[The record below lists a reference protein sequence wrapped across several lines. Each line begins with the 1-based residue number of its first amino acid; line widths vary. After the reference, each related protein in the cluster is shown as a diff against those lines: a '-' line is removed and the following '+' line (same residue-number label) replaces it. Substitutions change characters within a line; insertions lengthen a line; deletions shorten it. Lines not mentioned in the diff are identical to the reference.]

1 MDELTK
7 SLNEIQEA
15 ADALIK
21 SAKTKKSEEPA
32 PEEVTDKPIPK
43 GVAGDDVPAKP
54 TEPVTD
60 NPEDSDKPGDEKAPM
75 PKPPIAK
82 SEGCDGGS
90 VTSEK
95 KEEDNP
101 ANGDKADGVKN
112 VIHKSVEDTEA
123 DIRRSFESDPAI
135 MSALQNS
142 EFQAAVTDAMV
153 KSIAGVTAK
162 VDALFESVAGLAK
175 SQAVL
180 AKSIVAAHTADEAIT
195 KSVTSEQKSLTDKL
209 TDMQKS
215 LDARFDSI
223 NKSLEAL
230 GAQPV
235 MRKSVASVTVKN
247 RDFNASIDG
256 ASATAATASAAN
268 NFDSLNKA
276 LVLSVMEE
284 AVLKGETAVTPLDVC
299 AIGSGGTVSASAKEY
314 VMNHLP
320 K

>member
-32 PEEVTDKPIPK
+32 PEEVTDKPIPH

-60 NPEDSDKPGDEKAPM
+60 NPEDFDKPDEEKAP
-75 PKPPIAK
+75 PEKPIAK
-82 SEGCDGGS
+82 SDGIMN
-90 VTSEK
+90 EK
-95 KEEDNP
+95 KEEENE

-112 VIHKSVEDTEA
+112 VIHKSEDEVEA
-123 DIRRSFESDPAI
+123 DIRKSFESDPAI

-142 EFQAAVTDAMV
+142 EFQAAITDVMV
-153 KSIAGVTAK
+153 KSLASVVVT
-162 VDALFESVAGLAK
+162 VDKMSKSIVGLAK
-175 SQAVL
+175 SQAAL
-180 AKSIVAAHTADEAIT
+180 AKSMVAAHTADDAIT

-209 TDMQKS
+209 AEMQKS
-215 LDARFDSI
+215 LDARFESI

-230 GAQPV
+230 GVQPV
-235 MRKSVASVTVKN
+235 MRKSVQSVSVQE
-247 RDFNASIDG
+247 RDFGASIDG
-256 ASATAATASAAN
+256 SSVTATTASSAS
-268 NFDSLNKA
+268 NFDSLSKA
-276 LVLSVMEE
+276 LVLSVMED

-314 VMNHLP
+314 VLNHLP